1 MTPASLLEQL
11 PASSRPAWQ
20 LYTDW
25 CAATGVAAMPAPP
38 QQLQAFLRDVPAAF
52 STSAA
57 RVRVIRAAHT
67 ITGIPFPDAPTP
79 ISPALRT
86 GAEWA
91 NVETALQALPLTRY
105 PAGLVGRR
113 DALVLLL
120 LDHLHLTRESA
131 RAVRIADVD
140 LTRWRLAG
148 TPLPATDS
156 TVACSRCILT
166 RWLRVL
172 GPAALGF
179 RTSVRELLDPA
190 AFTDEHDCTA
200 PLEDTWSVAP
210 NLLPAIDR
218 HGWLTNTTISTRT
231 ISTLTARRQDPAL
244 PPAHHRPR
252 LISPSSRPSLT
263 LQALADAYDDLDER
277 LTALLLRTDVL
288 LATTPPAAP
297 LRQVSDRRAP

>member
-1 MTPASLLEQL
+1 MTTASILEQL
-11 PASSRPAWQ
+11 PTTSRPAWQ

-25 CAATGVAAMPAPP
+25 CAAIGVPAMPAPP

-52 STSAA
+52 STSSA
-57 RVRVIRAAHT
+57 RIRAIRAAHA
-67 ITGIPFPDAPTP
+67 ITGTPFPDAPTP
-79 ISPALRT
+79 ISLALRT
-86 GAEWA
+86 GGEWA
-91 NVETALQALPLTRY
+91 SVETALQAMPLTRY

-120 LDHLHLTRESA
+120 LDHLHLTREGA

-140 LTRWRLAG
+140 LTRWRLVG

-156 TVACSRCILT
+156 TVACPRCILS

-190 AFTDEHDCTA
+190 AFTDEHDCTN
-200 PLEDTWSVAP
+200 PLENTWTAAP

-252 LISPSSRPSLT
+252 PISPNSRPPLT

-277 LTALLLRTDVL
+277 LTALLLRTNDL
-288 LATTPPAAP
+288 LTTTPTAAP
-297 LRQVSDRRAP
+297 IPQNGE